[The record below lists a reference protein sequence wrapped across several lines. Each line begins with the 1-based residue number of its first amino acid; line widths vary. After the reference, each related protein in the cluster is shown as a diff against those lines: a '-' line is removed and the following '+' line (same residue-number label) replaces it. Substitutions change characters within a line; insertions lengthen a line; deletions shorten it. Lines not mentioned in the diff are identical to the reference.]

1 MANQEERIFKKTY
14 TDFDKRLDQEL
25 DEEKEERRRQLLLQA
40 PDFKLLNQMVENEE
54 YSQELA
60 VKLKDGGLYYLRSG
74 EDDTAE
80 KFMGIFRRTL
90 QSHPSVREDLFKQAG
105 FLGCMAFKRDMP
117 RLGRFCGEAILSGL
131 RLLAPE
137 EMEISEQGY
146 LQFKNVTDTAAHTR
160 NELDFREIVNALRHY
175 WEANRIVVTPG
186 LLAVLSD
193 ILFVAADRRQIN
205 ALTTACS
212 LSRSVLCHKSADAVM
227 RQRFVMEWSGTS
239 AQIAQRGW
247 NEECEVLLKYL
258 CLCLGSLRDTGL
270 IKKVMADVSV
280 HMQMQSKW
288 DDFETAFRLYYPCQL
303 FALVMLRWGMRRYR
317 RAIQAEK
324 VLEVEEATL
333 ESGILD
339 QVERK
344 MELLDE
350 KEKALDLIRFV
361 LRNVRD
367 TAAACA
373 RLLMKDEWEIYT
385 AWQREWLSAS
395 AGNKKRQ
402 EQVRLFMQMVA
413 EYWHSTQ
420 PSRSKKQWEFMA
432 EVVSPSQL
440 SDGQMELIQLIS

>member
-212 LSRSVLCHKSADAVM
+212 LSRSVLCHKSADPVM

-324 VLEVEEATL
+324 VLETEEATL

-402 EQVRLFMQMVA
+402 EQIRLFMQMVA

>member
-175 WEANRIVVTPG
+175 WDANRIVVTPG

-193 ILFVAADRRQIN
+193 ILFVAADRHQIN

-212 LSRSVLCHKSADAVM
+212 LSRSVLCHKSADPVM

-247 NEECEVLLKYL
+247 DEECEVLLKYL

-324 VLEVEEATL
+324 VLETEEATL

-373 RLLMKDEWEIYT
+373 RLLMKDEWELYT
-385 AWQREWLSAS
+385 AWQREWLSA
-395 AGNKKRQ
+395 AEGKQKRQ
-402 EQVRLFMQMVA
+402 KQIRFFMQMAA

-432 EVVSPSQL
+432 EVISPSQL

>member
-25 DEEKEERRRQLLLQA
+25 EEEKIERRRQLMLQA
-40 PDFKLLNQMVENEE
+40 PDFKLLNQMVENED

-74 EDDTAE
+74 EEDTAE

-105 FLGCMAFKRDMP
+105 FLGCMAFKKDMP

-160 NELDFREIVNALRHY
+160 NELDFREIVNALHHY
-175 WEANRIVVTPG
+175 WEANRIMATPG

-212 LSRSVLCHKSADAVM
+212 LSRSVLCHKSANPVM

-247 NEECEVLLKYL
+247 DEECEVLLKYL

-324 VLEVEEATL
+324 VLETEEATL

-350 KEKALDLIRFV
+350 KAKALDLIRFV

-373 RLLMKDEWEIYT
+373 RLLMKDEWELYT
-385 AWQREWLSAS
+385 AWQREWLSA
-395 AGNKKRQ
+395 AEGKQKRQ
-402 EQVRLFMQMVA
+402 KQIRFFMQMAA

-432 EVVSPSQL
+432 EVISPSQL

>member
-212 LSRSVLCHKSADAVM
+212 LSRNVLRHKSADSVM

-247 NEECEVLLKYL
+247 DEECEVLLKYL

-324 VLEVEEATL
+324 VLETEEATL

-350 KEKALDLIRFV
+350 KEKALDLTRFV
-361 LRNVRD
+361 LRNARD

-373 RLLMKDEWEIYT
+373 RLLMKDEREIYT

-402 EQVRLFMQMVA
+402 KRIRLFMQLAA

-432 EVVSPSQL
+432 EVVNPTLLTEKHRDILKLVS
-440 SDGQMELIQLIS
+440 

>member
-25 DEEKEERRRQLLLQA
+25 EEEKIERRRQLMLQA
-40 PDFKLLNQMVENEE
+40 PDFKLLNQMVENED

-74 EDDTAE
+74 EEDTAE

-105 FLGCMAFKRDMP
+105 FLGCMAFKKDMP

-160 NELDFREIVNALRHY
+160 NELDFREIVNALHHY
-175 WEANRIVVTPG
+175 WEANRIMATPG

-212 LSRSVLCHKSADAVM
+212 LSRSVLCHKSANPVM

-247 NEECEVLLKYL
+247 DEECEVLLKYL
-258 CLCLGSLRDTGL
+258 CPCLGSLRDTGL

-324 VLEVEEATL
+324 VLETEEATL

-350 KEKALDLIRFV
+350 KAKALDLIRFV

-373 RLLMKDEWEIYT
+373 RLLMKDEWELYT
-385 AWQREWLSAS
+385 AWQREWLSA
-395 AGNKKRQ
+395 AEGKQKRQ
-402 EQVRLFMQMVA
+402 KQIRFFMQMAA

-432 EVVSPSQL
+432 EVISPSQL

>member
-1 MANQEERIFKKTY
+1 MGNQEERIFKKTY

-137 EMEISEQGY
+137 EIEILEQGY

-193 ILFVAADRRQIN
+193 ILYVSADRRQID
-205 ALTTACS
+205 ALTTSCS
-212 LSRSVLCHKSADAVM
+212 LSRSVLCHKSADPVM

-324 VLEVEEATL
+324 VLETEEATL